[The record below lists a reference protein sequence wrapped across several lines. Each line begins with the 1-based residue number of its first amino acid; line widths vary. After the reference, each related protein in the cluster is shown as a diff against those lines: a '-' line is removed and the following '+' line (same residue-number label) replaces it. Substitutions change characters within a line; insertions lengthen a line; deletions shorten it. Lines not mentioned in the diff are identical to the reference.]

1 MRKYKKPLN
10 RSISI
15 GCISLILSLCIG
27 LSIVNSHA
35 LYKAQF
41 ERYNTYLTDVLNYI
55 NHQIDA
61 DDLYEC
67 MINNQKSE
75 KYDELQELL
84 NNLLDAGGVHYLYI
98 ITPLEAENT
107 HTCLTVIT
115 GMTKD
120 EIENHYDEQNFLG
133 DVFDDFP
140 VETVQHFMD
149 AMNTPGKIS
158 FDKDNEATIWGFD
171 YTGMLP
177 LTTSDG
183 KTFTVLAADISV
195 YDIYRTLLRHTL
207 GNIFLIIVIGFL
219 GSLIFILWSRKNLTK
234 PIESLEQSVVNFART
249 SHNQADPDQLIYQHP
264 IIHTSNEV
272 ESLSDAIANMTDDIK
287 AYAKNILEAE
297 NQITNLRHNAS
308 KLGVLAYQDS
318 LTHVK
323 NKAAYDKAIEA
334 LNDSIQNQRGEFA
347 IVMID
352 LNSLKHINDVYG
364 HDKGNA
370 YIIGSCQIICMIF
383 THSPVFRIG
392 GDEFVVILENTD
404 YKFRDEL
411 IEALKASVE
420 GYIARTECAPWERF
434 SMAAGMA
441 VYDPETDKDAES
453 VFKRAD
459 QIMYKNKQR
468 MKAEEVKEVL
478 DEL

>member
-15 GCISLILSLCIG
+15 GCISLILSLCLG
-27 LSIVNSHA
+27 LSIVNCRTLHKV
-35 LYKAQF
+35 LF
-41 ERYNTYLTDVLNYI
+41 ERYNTYLADVLRFVESK
-55 NHQIDA
+55 IDK

-67 MINNQKSE
+67 MLNNTKSY
-75 KYDELQELL
+75 KYNELQELL
-84 NNLLDAGGVHYLYI
+84 NSIVDTGKIHYLYI
-98 ITPLEAENT
+98 ITPLEANET
-107 HTCLTVIT
+107 HTCLTVMT

-140 VETVQHFMD
+140 VTTVQNFQE
-149 AMNTPGKIS
+149 AMNKPGEIS
-158 FDKDNEATIWGFD
+158 FDKDHEETIWGID

-183 KTFTVLAADISV
+183 KTFTVLAADIS
-195 YDIYRTLLRHTL
+195 IYNIYKTLLRYVVI
-207 GNIFLIIVIGFL
+207 NIMLIILIGFC

-234 PIESLEQSVVNFART
+234 PIENLEQSVVNFART
-249 SHNQADPDQLIYQHP
+249 SHNQTNPDQLIYHKP

-272 ESLSDAIANMTDDIK
+272 ESLADAITNMTDDIK
-287 AYAKNILEAE
+287 IYAKNVADAE
-297 NQITNLRHNAS
+297 NKITKLRNSAS
-308 KLGVLAYQDS
+308 ELGILAYQDS

-323 NKAAYDKAIEA
+323 NKTAYDKALEA
-334 LNDSIQNQRGEFA
+334 LNESIQSKRAEFA
-347 IVMID
+347 FVMID

-364 HDKGNA
+364 HDKGNS
-370 YIIGSCQIICMIF
+370 YIIGSSSIICMIF

-392 GDEFVVILENTD
+392 GDEFVVLLENTD
-404 YKFRDEL
+404 YNFRDEL
-411 IEALKASVE
+411 LDALNASVE
-420 GYIARTECAPWERF
+420 GYIIRTDCAPWEKF

-441 VYDPETDKDAES
+441 VYTPDIDKDAES

-459 QIMYKNKQR
+459 ELMYKNKQR
-468 MKAEEVKEVL
+468 MKAEELKEVL

>member
-27 LSIVNSHA
+27 LSIVNCRTLYNA
-35 LYKAQF
+35 LF
-41 ERYNTYLTDVLNYI
+41 ERYNTYLTDILKF
-55 NHQIDA
+55 IDYRIDK

-67 MINNQKSE
+67 MVSNQKSE

-84 NNLLDAGGVHYLYI
+84 NNILDTGGIHYLYI
-98 ITPLEAENT
+98 ITPLEAEET
-107 HTCLTVIT
+107 HTCLTVMT
-115 GMTKD
+115 GMTKE
-120 EIENHYDEQNFLG
+120 EIEFYYDEQNFLG
-133 DVFDDFP
+133 DVFDDLP
-140 VETVQHFMD
+140 TEIVQHFMD
-149 AMNTPGKIS
+149 AMKKPGEIS
-158 FDKDNEATIWGFD
+158 FDKDSESTIWGFD

-183 KTFTVLAADISV
+183 KTFTVLAADIS
-195 YDIYRTLLRHTL
+195 IYNIFRTLSRHTL
-207 GNIFLIIVIGFL
+207 VNIILIISIGFL
-219 GSLIFILWSRKNLTK
+219 GSLIFILWSRKNITK

-249 SHNQADPDQLIYQHP
+249 SHDQTNPDQLIYQQP
-264 IIHTSNEV
+264 VIHTSNEV
-272 ESLSDAIANMTDDIK
+272 ESLSDAITNMTDDIK
-287 AYAKNILEAE
+287 IYAKNIIEAE
-297 NQITNLRHNAS
+297 NKITKLRNSAS
-308 KLGVLAYQDS
+308 KLGILAYQDS

-323 NKAAYDKAIEA
+323 NKTAYDKAIEA
-334 LNDSIQNQRGEFA
+334 LNESIRHKRAEFA
-347 IVMID
+347 FVMID

-370 YIIGSCQIICMIF
+370 YIIGSCAIICMIF

-392 GDEFVVILENTD
+392 GDEFVVLLENTD

-411 IEALKASVE
+411 MDALNASVE
-420 GYIARTECAPWERF
+420 GYVSKTDCDPWERF

-441 VYDPETDKDAES
+441 IFDPETDKDAES

-459 QIMYKNKQR
+459 QIMYTNKQR
-468 MKAEEVKEVL
+468 MKAEELKEVL